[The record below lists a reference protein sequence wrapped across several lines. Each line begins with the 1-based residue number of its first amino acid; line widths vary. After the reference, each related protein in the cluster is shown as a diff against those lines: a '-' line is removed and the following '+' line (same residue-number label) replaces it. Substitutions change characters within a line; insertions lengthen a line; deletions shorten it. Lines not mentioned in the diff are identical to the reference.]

1 MQINIRKKVLGQRIK
16 IPFSQHGKQRPL
28 AVIIKELADFI
39 AANPHSGAASVLS
52 DPSSLVGK
60 EILHKF
66 QIDSGE
72 ESWFSGIVI
81 SYNAEEN
88 THEILY
94 DGESEHCHFDLT
106 QDIIDGDLKNS
117 IAR

>member
-1 MQINIRKKVLGQRIK
+1 M
-16 IPFSQHGKQRPL
+16 
-28 AVIIKELADFI
+28 
-39 AANPHSGAASVLS
+39 S

-66 QIDSGE
+66 QTDSGE

-81 SYNAEEN
+81 SYNPEEN

-106 QDIIDGDLKNS
+106 QDIIDGDLK
-117 IAR
+117 IQ

>member
-1 MQINIRKKVLGQRIK
+1 MQFNIRKKVLAQRIK

-28 AVIIKELADFI
+28 TIIIKELADFF
-39 AANPHSGAASVLS
+39 AANPHSGLETVLG

-66 QIDSGE
+66 QIDSDE
-72 ESWFSGIVI
+72 ESWFSGTVI
-81 SYNAEEN
+81 SYNAKEN

-94 DGESEHCHFDLT
+94 DGELEHCHFDLT
-106 QDIIDGDLKNS
+106 QDIIDGDLK
-117 IAR
+117 IL

>member
-1 MQINIRKKVLGQRIK
+1 MLAQKIK

-28 AVIIKELADFI
+28 TITIKELADFI
-39 AANPHSGAASVLS
+39 GTNPHSDAETVLG
-52 DPSSLVGK
+52 DPSSLVEK

-66 QIDSGE
+66 QMDSGE
-72 ESWFSGIVI
+72 ESWFNGVVI
-81 SYNAEEN
+81 SYAEDN

-106 QDIIDGDLKNS
+106 QDIIDGDLKILGECNQ
-117 IAR
+117 A